1 MDQLT
6 NASNISNLSGMY
18 SPLDVAFSLILTLVL
33 VALIATVYRTT
44 HKGFSYSQ
52 HFVGTL
58 IIISMVTTII
68 MMVIG
73 NSVAVAFGLLG
84 AFSIIRFR
92 TVVKEV
98 RDTGFI
104 FLSLA
109 IGMAVGTQNHVIA
122 ITGTIIMLAVIWV
135 LFKMN
140 FGSIRPNDFL
150 LTFTVDLEKNSPESL
165 GSFFEKYLSNSMLL
179 NMTSRDGHKSEMVY
193 SVRFRKESATT
204 ELMRRLSGVP
214 GIERVNIV
222 SAKSDIE
229 Y

>member
-6 NASNISNLSGMY
+6 DIVNLQGNVNTG
-18 SPLDVAFSLILTLVL
+18 DVVLNLVLTLIL
-33 VALIATVYRTT
+33 VALIATVYRIT

-58 IIISMVTTII
+58 IVISMVTTII

-73 NSVAVAFGLLG
+73 NSLAIAFGLLG

-109 IGMAVGTQNHVIA
+109 VGMAVGTQNHSIA
-122 ITGTIIMLAVIWV
+122 ITSTLVMLVVIWA
-135 LFKMN
+135 LYKLN

-150 LTFTVDLEKNSPESL
+150 LTFTVDLNQHSQESL
-165 GSFFEKYLSNSMLL
+165 GSLFEKYLKNSMLL
-179 NMTSRDGHKSEMVY
+179 NMTARDGYKSEMVY
-193 SVRFRKESATT
+193 SVRFQKESGAT
-204 ELMRRLSGVP
+204 ELMQALNVIQ
-214 GIERVNIV
+214 GIDRVNIV
-222 SAKSDIE
+222 SSKSDIE